1 MALGTS
7 LLLLSAVLHA
17 AWNALAKAS
26 KDKEAFL
33 FWTILISGVITFAMV
48 MTVDGGFQMGS
59 SVVIGIGILSGVF
72 EGLYFITL
80 GRALR
85 ESSLGQSYAIMRG
98 GAMVFVWLIS
108 SVFLGETATWHH
120 YLGAVTILS
129 GILILNIPTKS
140 QKTLSS
146 QSPSWRNNKWSYWS
160 ALFIAGYH
168 LCYHQALVR
177 EAHPRSLFCIAMIVS
192 LPFLFWSLGVK
203 PFERLRT
210 AWADQKGR
218 AILTG
223 LGATASFLIFLYGLQ
238 HSAPGF
244 AISIRNSSIFFA
256 LIFSYFLKESLT
268 RVQVIGALT
277 VGFGTLILS
286 L

>member
-33 FWTILISGVITFAMV
+33 FLTIFISGLITFAMV
-48 MTVDGGFQMGS
+48 FLVDGGFQMGS
-59 SVVIGIGILSGVF
+59 STVVGIGILSGIF

-98 GAMVFVWLIS
+98 GAMVFVWFIS
-108 SVFLGETATWHH
+108 SFFLGETAKSYH
-120 YLGAVTILS
+120 YLGALIILG
-129 GILILNIPTKS
+129 GIFVLNTPGKR
-140 QKTLSS
+140 KTEGARKI
-146 QSPSWRNNKWSYWS
+146 SPFGNNKWSYWS
-160 ALFIAGYH
+160 AVFIAGYH

-177 EAHPRSLFCIAMIVS
+177 EAHPRSLFCIAMLVS
-192 LPFLFWSLGVK
+192 LPFLFWSLGRK
-203 PFERLRT
+203 PFARIIGT
-210 AWADQKGR
+210 WNVSKWR

-223 LGATASFLIFLYGLQ
+223 LGATASFLIFLFGLQ

-244 AISIRNSSIFFA
+244 AISLRNSSIFFA
-256 LIFSYFLKESLT
+256 LIFSFFLRESLT
-268 RVQVIGALT
+268 RVQIIGAIT
-277 VGFGTLILS
+277 VGVGTFVLS
-286 L
+286 I

>member
-33 FWTILISGVITFAMV
+33 FLTILISGLITFAMV
-48 MTVDGGFQMGS
+48 FTVDGGFQMGS
-59 SVVIGIGILSGVF
+59 ATVVGIGVLSGIF
-72 EGLYFITL
+72 EGLYFVTL

-98 GAMVFVWLIS
+98 GAMVFVWMIS
-108 SVFLGETATWHH
+108 SFFLGETAQVHH
-120 YLGAVTILS
+120 YFGALVILGGIFVLNVPS
-129 GILILNIPTKS
+129 GKKS
-140 QKTLSS
+140 EDTVKG
-146 QSPSWRNNKWSYWS
+146 SWFSNNKWSYWS
-160 ALFIAGYH
+160 AVFIAGYH

-177 EAHPRSLFCIAMIVS
+177 EAHPRSLFCIAMLVS
-192 LPFLFWSLGVK
+192 LPFLFWSLGKK
-203 PFERLRT
+203 PFARIAGTWNLS
-210 AWADQKGR
+210 KGR

-223 LGATASFLIFLYGLQ
+223 LGATASFLIFLFGLQ

-244 AISIRNSSIFFA
+244 AISLRNSSIFFA
-256 LIFSYFLKESLT
+256 LVFSFFLRESLT
-268 RVQVIGALT
+268 RIQIVGAVT
-277 VGFGTLILS
+277 VGIGTLVLS